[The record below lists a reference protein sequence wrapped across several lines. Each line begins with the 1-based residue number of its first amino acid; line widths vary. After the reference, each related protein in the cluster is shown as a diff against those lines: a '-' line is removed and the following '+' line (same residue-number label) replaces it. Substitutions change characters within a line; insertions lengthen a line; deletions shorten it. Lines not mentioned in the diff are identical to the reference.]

1 MIALTRQSRL
11 SNVVPPVNS
20 VILGILLWGNVP
32 SSALI
37 VWLALV
43 WASSALR
50 WTTYRRFDAAVK
62 SGRGYEDHWRTIWI
76 GVHFASGVAWG
87 IGSIILFTQDN
98 FLIQAYLVIFVLGM
112 GAGAAASF
120 APYFSP
126 LVAYLIP
133 LTVPIA
139 GILVAQESTE
149 IGVSGFVFL
158 IVLVFLG
165 RAANR
170 SFSESFRLGVENETL
185 ARGLKLT
192 QDRLE
197 GALDSMSDAFGL
209 FDAQDN
215 LIELNDKFRQLVPE
229 VGSETLQTISY
240 AQFLRTLADNG
251 RVMDVGEH
259 SDEWVEDLQ
268 RLRRLGSMPIEIA
281 MVDGTWLQLNDAPT
295 DDGGIV
301 TTLSD
306 ITDMKR
312 HQVELFDSEQRFRDF
327 TSAASDWVWELDAES
342 RFTHV
347 SGRFSEVSAFVGNQD
362 DDSGGG
368 ARFLSLTGLEGLSL
382 RSGCQSPR
390 QIRASCT
397 IRQCTSEALGRTDL
411 RGKNYMYF
419 QCIS

>member
-368 ARFLSLTGLEGLSL
+368 HDFCR
-382 RSGCQSPR
+382 
-390 QIRASCT
+390 
-397 IRQCTSEALGRTDL
+397 
-411 RGKNYMYF
+411 
-419 QCIS
+419 

>member
-1 MIALTRQSRL
+1 
-11 SNVVPPVNS
+11 
-20 VILGILLWGNVP
+20 
-32 SSALI
+32 
-37 VWLALV
+37 
-43 WASSALR
+43 
-50 WTTYRRFDAAVK
+50 
-62 SGRGYEDHWRTIWI
+62 
-76 GVHFASGVAWG
+76 
-87 IGSIILFTQDN
+87 
-98 FLIQAYLVIFVLGM
+98 
-112 GAGAAASF
+112 
-120 APYFSP
+120 
-126 LVAYLIP
+126 
-133 LTVPIA
+133 
-139 GILVAQESTE
+139 
-149 IGVSGFVFL
+149 
-158 IVLVFLG
+158 
-165 RAANR
+165 
-170 SFSESFRLGVENETL
+170 
-185 ARGLKLT
+185 
-192 QDRLE
+192 
-197 GALDSMSDAFGL
+197 
-209 FDAQDN
+209 
-215 LIELNDKFRQLVPE
+215 
-229 VGSETLQTISY
+229 LQTISY